1 MLSSLKP
8 KVLVIRESKIV
19 HKSAIVHPLARF
31 VTEEAICLIF
41 QISIEDIYTV
51 ECWRYMVYVHGKGLS
66 KFVSYADFP
75 PILGVKPPIQ
85 SDFIK
90 WRRRW
95 RKQHE
100 PHRHKQ
106 APQWWAKFF
115 VDEFCQAHSEAMLNS
130 WVELIE
136 LIQFAFNP
144 EKLKELQNS
153 YHQEKLVLS
162 REVFTDF

>member
-8 KVLVIRESKIV
+8 KALVIRESKIV
-19 HKSAIVHPLARF
+19 YKSPIVHPLARF

-41 QISIEDIYTV
+41 QISVEDIYTV

-75 PILGVKPPIQ
+75 PIVGVKLPIQ

-100 PHRHKQ
+100 PHRHRQ
-106 APQWWAKFF
+106 APQWWAEFF
-115 VDEFCQAHSEAMLNS
+115 VDEFSQAHSEARLHS
-130 WVELIE
+130 WLELIE

-144 EKLKELQNS
+144 EKLAELRNS
-153 YHQEKLVLS
+153 YHQEQLLLLC
-162 REVFTDF
+162 

>member
-51 ECWRYMVYVHGKGLS
+51 ECWRYMVYIHGKGLS

-75 PILGVKPPIQ
+75 PILGVKLPTQ

-106 APQWWAKFF
+106 APHWWAKFF
-115 VDEFCQAHSEAMLNS
+115 IDEFCQAYSEAILHS
-130 WVELIE
+130 WAELIE
-136 LIQFAFNP
+136 LIQFAFNS
-144 EKLKELQNS
+144 EKLEELRNS

-162 REVFTDF
+162 GEVLTDF

>member
-8 KVLVIRESKIV
+8 KALVIRESKIV

-41 QISIEDIYTV
+41 QISVEEIYTV
-51 ECWRYMVYVHGKGLS
+51 ECWHYMVYVHGKGLS

-75 PILGVKPPIQ
+75 PILGVQPPNK
-85 SDFIK
+85 SDFVK

-95 RKQHE
+95 RKQNE
-100 PHRHKQ
+100 PHQNKQ
-106 APQWWAKFF
+106 APQWWTEFF
-115 VDEFCQAHSEAMLNS
+115 ANEFWQAHSEDILHS
-130 WVELIE
+130 WEQLVE

-144 EKLKELQNS
+144 EKLEELRKKVCE
-153 YHQEKLVLS
+153 YKILS
-162 REVFTDF
+162 CERT

>member
-75 PILGVKPPIQ
+75 PILGVKPSTQ

-100 PHRHKQ
+100 PHHHKQ

-115 VDEFCQAHSEAMLNS
+115 IDEFCQAHSEAMLNN

-136 LIQFAFNP
+136 LIQFAFN
-144 EKLKELQNS
+144 
-153 YHQEKLVLS
+153 QEKLELLRNRYRQEKFLLSGEVLA
-162 REVFTDF
+162 D